1 MSEEPELIDIFA
13 MFALNGII
21 SKYKGEDAESS
32 AHTAYE
38 YAHEMM
44 IARERFIRRPNDDSA

>member
-21 SKYKGEDAESS
+21 AKYRGEDAESS

-38 YAHEMM
+38 YAYEMM
-44 IARERFIRRPNDDSA
+44 VARERFIRRLSDETN